1 MYCKR
6 RLAFRTDAGHSSGY
20 RRLVAIGSTILLAAT
35 LPACGQRNGV
45 GEEATPGDT
54 TPASAAASNSEP
66 SDPAATRPSAPQP
79 SQPTD
84 PGPLLVLPSDL
95 AGGGL
100 SAEVRGRLVFR
111 GACAYINT
119 PWNRE
124 PRLDRIVW
132 PRGTAWQEQ
141 SRAVILRNG
150 DVLRDGDGFY
160 AAGGFVSDRELALY
174 LGDELAARAFECDE
188 ARGTHLVHDDLATWG
203 DPPAAESDGAVAP
216 LLVLPAEVKGE
227 LISLVQGRLVF
238 GRTCVYLRISN
249 NGRKE
254 LHRVVWPTGTTWR
267 EHPPAVVLPNG
278 EVLKDGDSL
287 NAAGGFVWDF
297 ALNRYVGDDLGT
309 RGRRE
314 CADAEGTAVLNSD
327 PTTWPD

>member
-1 MYCKR
+1 
-6 RLAFRTDAGHSSGY
+6 
-20 RRLVAIGSTILLAAT
+20 V
-35 LPACGQRNGV
+35 
-45 GEEATPGDT
+45 
-54 TPASAAASNSEP
+54 
-66 SDPAATRPSAPQP
+66 
-79 SQPTD
+79 
-84 PGPLLVLPSDL
+84 
-95 AGGGL
+95 
-100 SAEVRGRLVFR
+100 VRGRLVFR

-150 DVLRDGDGFY
+150 DVLRDGDDFY
-160 AAGGFVSDRELALY
+160 AAGGFVRDFELDLY
-174 LGDELAARAFECDE
+174 LGDELAARAFDCDE
-188 ARGTHLVHDDLATWG
+188 AHGTHLLNDDLATWG

-216 LLVLPAEVKGE
+216 LLVLPAKVKGE